1 MKKITLFIMLFV
13 ASLSFSQTFNGTT
26 GPITDNSCPNLD
38 AYTTTA
44 SGVGTLASGTL
55 EISEIVLDIS
65 HTWNADLELSLLAP
79 DGTTS
84 LLLFSGV
91 GGSSDNFTGTVIS
104 DAGANFSSGTAPYT
118 GNFSAQGGSL
128 GTTFDTIDADG
139 IWTLQVCDGAN
150 GDTGTV
156 NSWSITFA
164 APPSAPNCAENPDP
178 VNMAT
183 DVPTGNV
190 TFTWDA
196 PSSGPTPTAYQLYAG
211 ETTALEYG
219 LIGTFTTTSAALTI
233 NANSLLLYW
242 QIVPLNGGTAADSCP
257 IWEFTTEDPPPPPAN
272 DLPGGAITLTLD
284 EGSACGANTI
294 VGISNEGTTDSAGA
308 AVPSCGSYGTPTD
321 RGDLWYVFTAP
332 NSTVTLNT
340 TNLAGFTSIAG
351 TYYTGTPGSL
361 VEAGCTEFGSGWPW
375 ELTGLTMGE
384 TYYLRVWDFGND
396 QFGTFDLCGYYVSC
410 TAGEATAEVTNN
422 CATTGDAFGVEVT
435 FSAENDATGVS
446 DGTTT
451 FPISGGV
458 ATAGPYPFG
467 APVTLNVVHS
477 DMACDFE
484 LGTYQVD
491 ACPPSND
498 NCDNPIAI
506 TLNADETCTV
516 VTAGTT
522 VNATASSQAND
533 VSGTPN
539 NDVWF
544 SFVAT
549 SVSHTISLENRTN
562 VGGGTSTSTDMGMG
576 LYELTSD
583 CDNLVLSST
592 SDPESYT
599 ATGLTIGSTY
609 LLRVYGWFNNIQ
621 NVTFDVCV
629 QTPPPPPPPPANDA
643 CSSAT
648 VVDTLPFTSSADASA
663 ATNNDGSVTSCAFGM
678 NDGVWYT
685 FTPTAS
691 GTLDLSVDV
700 TGWDHEIAVYTG
712 SCGVFTCVASTDS
725 GGTGGTESLS
735 ISVTAGTQY
744 WLNIGQFSS
753 TDNSE
758 GAYTF
763 NATSSDG
770 VSLGL
775 DDMEISQFTYYPN
788 PVNNILTLDAQKNIE
803 SVVAYNMLGQEV
815 LRLSPNTVNAEVD
828 MSSLLSG
835 AYFVKVSIQGATKTV
850 RIIKQ

>member
-1 MKKITLFIMLFV
+1 MWF
-13 ASLSFSQTFNGTT
+13 
-26 GPITDNSCPNLD
+26 
-38 AYTTTA
+38 
-44 SGVGTLASGTL
+44 
-55 EISEIVLDIS
+55 
-65 HTWNADLELSLLAP
+65 
-79 DGTTS
+79 
-84 LLLFSGV
+84 
-91 GGSSDNFTGTVIS
+91 
-104 DAGANFSSGTAPYT
+104 
-118 GNFSAQGGSL
+118 
-128 GTTFDTIDADG
+128 
-139 IWTLQVCDGAN
+139 
-150 GDTGTV
+150 
-156 NSWSITFA
+156 
-164 APPSAPNCAENPDP
+164 
-178 VNMAT
+178 
-183 DVPTGNV
+183 
-190 TFTWDA
+190 
-196 PSSGPTPTAYQLYAG
+196 
-211 ETTALEYG
+211 
-219 LIGTFTTTSAALTI
+219 
-233 NANSLLLYW
+233 
-242 QIVPLNGGTAADSCP
+242 
-257 IWEFTTEDPPPPPAN
+257 
-272 DLPGGAITLTLD
+272 
-284 EGSACGANTI
+284 
-294 VGISNEGTTDSAGA
+294 
-308 AVPSCGSYGTPTD
+308 
-321 RGDLWYVFTAP
+321 
-332 NSTVTLNT
+332 
-340 TNLAGFTSIAG
+340 
-351 TYYTGTPGSL
+351 
-361 VEAGCTEFGSGWPW
+361 
-375 ELTGLTMGE
+375 
-384 TYYLRVWDFGND
+384 
-396 QFGTFDLCGYYVSC
+396 YVSC

-477 DMACDFE
+477 DTACDFE

-498 NCDNPIAI
+498 
-506 TLNADETCTV
+506 
-516 VTAGTT
+516 
-522 VNATASSQAND
+522 S
-533 VSGTPN
+533 
-539 NDVWF
+539 
-544 SFVAT
+544 
-549 SVSHTISLENRTN
+549 
-562 VGGGTSTSTDMGMG
+562 
-576 LYELTSD
+576 
-583 CDNLVLSST
+583 
-592 SDPESYT
+592 
-599 ATGLTIGSTY
+599 
-609 LLRVYGWFNNIQ
+609 
-621 NVTFDVCV
+621 
-629 QTPPPPPPPPANDA
+629 

-712 SCGVFTCVASTDS
+712 SCGVFTCVASADS